1 MAPATTIQAL
11 LSLWCEHRPEH
22 LKRAAATPGLAE
34 NWIKKLL
41 DGQGACRRCHEL
53 QPRRTDGVE
62 PVSGR
67 ERRPDPRQ
75 PCTPPAARPP
85 AKVGVF
91 PIETAK
97 GLYDAPFVVLAHDT
111 APDPVFFYANRQAQ
125 RLFEMT
131 WAEMVALPSRH
142 SAEPLAREDRQ
153 RLLDRVSRSGYIDDY
168 TGVRISRA
176 GKRFL
181 IAKATVW
188 NLLRPRPARLS
199 ARRRHSTIGPPL
211 PDVLASGRGP
221 APASPRHP
229 GSAFA

>member
-1 MAPATTIQAL
+1 MVGDAMSFNRDEPMASNQYQAGSAALILDSHARL
-11 LSLWCEHRPEH
+11 LQRD
-22 LKRAAATPGLAE
+22 
-34 NWIKKLL
+34 LL
-41 DGQGACRRCHEL
+41 
-53 QPRRTDGVE
+53 PR
-62 PVSGR
+62 S
-67 ERRPDPRQ
+67 
-75 PCTPPAARPP
+75 AS
-85 AKVGVF
+85 

-111 APDPVFFYANRQAQ
+111 APDPVFLYANRQAQ

-153 RLLDRVSRSGYIDDY
+153 RLLDRVSRQGYIDDY

-188 NLLRPRPARLS
+188 NLLDPAGQV
-199 ARRRHSTIGPPL
+199 IGQ
-211 PDVLASGRGP
+211 A
-221 APASPRHP
+221 A
-229 GSAFA
+229 AFDHWTPIA